1 MNRRIAIGAAL
12 VAVCALGIL
21 AAAGA
26 TPEAKVKPKKAT
38 TAKATTAKATTAKAT
53 TAKTTTAAA
62 TTTAKSP
69 TATPL
74 PAPNDTAWLSFGND
88 DQSTK
93 GVVSAAIT
101 AATVGNLHPR
111 WTVKLA
117 GQVVA
122 QPLYYQGLVYVASE
136 GGDLLA
142 VNASTGAVVWKK
154 TSSVVKTPSCGT
166 WGISATP
173 VIDIGRHRI
182 YVAQANGQINGYDLT
197 SGGQIAG
204 FPVSVVSSS
213 VMEYVWGGL
222 RIYGN
227 RVLAGISSH
236 CDEPNT
242 NGAYATGKLVGVNLD
257 NTTDK
262 IFFQPVTGSGHLG
275 GIWGYSGATVQ
286 PGGGSVFTATGNAIG
301 TDPACKCQHDD
312 WGYGDAIVQLDANL
326 KVLAAN
332 NPGIPKAGDDDW
344 GAAPALFQPQ
354 GCQPLAV
361 AENKNGLIY
370 VYNQNSLTSGP
381 IWSLGIGDGASPLL
395 DSPAWS
401 SYEQMFYV
409 AGARMPYDRSQP
421 RTGEGIIA
429 IKVGPGCTF
438 SVAWTAPTGDG
449 PQAPPI
455 VVGNVVFASGS
466 NHNVVA
472 LDAAT
477 GKQLWIDTTQGT
489 TLGAPS
495 EAAGTLFAPD
505 GSTVTAFGP

>member
-1 MNRRIAIGAAL
+1 MSRRIGFAAL
-12 VAVCALGIL
+12 LASLCALGVL
-21 AAAGA
+21 TAAGA
-26 TPEAKVKPKKAT
+26 TATKIKPKKP
-38 TAKATTAKATTAKAT
+38 T
-53 TAKTTTAAA
+53 TAKTTTAK
-62 TTTAKSP
+62 TTTAKTTTGTTTTKATTTTS
-69 TATPL
+69 ATPL
-74 PAPNDTAWLSFGND
+74 PGPNDTAWLSFGND

-93 GVVSAAIT
+93 GVVSSTIT
-101 AATVGNLHPR
+101 AATVANLHAR

-136 GGDLLA
+136 GGDFEA

-154 TSSVVKTPSCGT
+154 TSSVVKTASCGS
-166 WGISATP
+166 WGISSTP

-182 YVAQANGQINGYDLT
+182 YVAQANGQINSYDLT

-204 FPVSVVSSS
+204 FPTTVVSSS
-213 VMEYVWGGL
+213 AMEYVWGGL
-222 RIYGN
+222 RIFGN
-227 RVLAGISSH
+227 RLLVGISSH
-236 CDEPNT
+236 CDEPNAT
-242 NGAYATGKLVGVNLD
+242 GAYATGKLVGVNLD
-257 NTTDK
+257 NTNDK

-275 GIWGYSGATVQ
+275 GIWGYTGAAVQ

-301 TDPACKCQHDD
+301 TDPVCKCQHDD
-312 WGYGDAIVQLDANL
+312 WGYGDAIVQLDSNL

-332 NPGIPKAGDDDW
+332 NPGVPKAGDDDW

-370 VYNQNSLTSGP
+370 VYNQNSIASGP
-381 IWSLGIGDGASPLL
+381 IWSLGVGDGQSPLL

-409 AGARMPYDRSQP
+409 AGARMPYDRNQP
-421 RTGEGIIA
+421 RAGEGIIA
-429 IKVGPGCTF
+429 IKVGAGCTF
-438 SVAWTAPTGDG
+438 SVAWTAQTGDG

-477 GKQLWIDTTQGT
+477 GKQLWVDTTQGT

-505 GSTVTAFGP
+505 GSSVTAFGP